1 MKYIKLGHTPI
12 EMSNIVLGCMNC
24 GGGWNRDPVSRETKS
39 HLEDLVNTA
48 LECGINT
55 FDHADIYQFGK
66 SEMAFGQV
74 LKRHPDI
81 RERIILQ
88 TKCGIRFSDD
98 PQPGL
103 PGRYDFSRQHIIT
116 SVEGSLQR
124 LQTDYVDVLLLHRP
138 DLLMNKSEVA
148 EAFER
153 LHSSGKVR
161 YFGVSNFYADQIA
174 WLQSA
179 LKEKLLINQIELSL
193 LNHRPVSEAAFFNT
207 HQRTDL
213 SANRTLLYC
222 DRQGIAIQAWSPLGK
237 GIFSKNAADIQD
249 ENIRNTR
256 NFVHYLAAEKS
267 VSTEAIVLSWLL
279 RLEYPIIPVIGT
291 TRPERIQAACQAN
304 RELLSREEWYQ
315 LQVLMLG
322 QALP

>member
-1 MKYIKLGHTPI
+1 MKNIKLGDSPI
-12 EMSNIVLGCMNC
+12 EMSTIVLGCMNI
-24 GGGWNRDPVSRETKS
+24 GGGWNRDPVTPETIS
-39 HLEDLVNTA
+39 HVEVLVNTA

-66 SEMAFGQV
+66 SETAFGQV
-74 LKRHPDI
+74 LKQQPNLRD
-81 RERIILQ
+81 RIIIQ

-98 PQPGL
+98 PQPGM
-103 PGRYDFSRQHIIT
+103 PGRYDFSRRHIIA

-124 LQTDYVDVLLLHRP
+124 LQTDYVDILLLHRP
-138 DLLMNKSEVA
+138 DLLMNKEDVA
-148 EAFER
+148 EAFEK
-153 LHSSGKVR
+153 LHASGKVR

-174 WLQSA
+174 WLQTA
-179 LKEKLLINQIELSL
+179 LKEKLIINQIELSL
-193 LNHRPVSEAAFFNT
+193 LNHRVVSDAAFFNT

-222 DRQGIAIQAWSPLGK
+222 DQQGIAIQAWSPLGK
-237 GIFSKNAADIQD
+237 GVFSKNAADIQD

-256 NFVHYLAAEKS
+256 NYVHYLAAEKS

-279 RLEYPIIPVIGT
+279 RLSFQIFPVIGT
-291 TRPERIQAACQAN
+291 TRPERIRAATQAS

-322 QALP
+322 QGLP